1 MTADWGRSLRVCECL
16 VCLLSRARV
25 CVCVCVCVCA
35 GSRRLDS
42 NALVCDCGLM
52 WMSEL
57 LSGSHLQ
64 AAVTCQQPSSLAGK
78 SLASVLDDIVCR
90 KSRYTTLLGQLS
102 LTSLRGRLIEYQL
115 WLG

>member
-25 CVCVCVCVCA
+25 CVCVA

-57 LSGSHLQ
+57 LRGSHLQ

-102 LTSLRGRLIEYQL
+102 LASLRGRLIEYQL
-115 WLG
+115 RQG